1 MHDNDN
7 ITYLLNLELFRPEEV
22 GDITMAL
29 SSISL
34 APRPNRFGLADT
46 EGEARIAVFG
56 EQGGGELH
64 GELENDHLERYYYST
79 RHTYLVR
86 IGACVCVTACACVV
100 CSLFARPNSS
110 FCIV

>member
-1 MHDNDN
+1 MITYIHD
-7 ITYLLNLELFRPEEV
+7 TYLLNLELFRPEEV

-64 GELENDHLERYYYST
+64 GELKNDQLERYYST

-86 IGACVCVTACACVV
+86 IGACVRVRDRV
-100 CSLFARPNSS
+100 S
-110 FCIV
+110 

>member
-1 MHDNDN
+1 MHDNNDN
-7 ITYLLNLELFRPEEV
+7 ITYLLNLELFRAEEV

-64 GELENDHLERYYYST
+64 GELENDHLERYYST
-79 RHTYLVR
+79 RQAYKFFPPISDSDTYLH
-86 IGACVCVTACACVV
+86 
-100 CSLFARPNSS
+100 PSS
-110 FCIV
+110 KGSKEESA

>member
-1 MHDNDN
+1 MHDNNDN

-64 GELENDHLERYYYST
+64 GELENDHLERYYST
-79 RHTYLVR
+79 RQTYLVR
-86 IGACVCVTACACVV
+86 MGACVRVRDCVRVRCMQLVRT
-100 CSLFARPNSS
+100 S
-110 FCIV
+110 